1 MKRTTTFLVGLVLI
15 VLVAVGAWIYG
26 TRFGAAAEPAEV
38 SPEAAASAEAKLER
52 MREKHEEVRLSGVE
66 LTSLFRYRYPQALP
80 GVVGTPSVAFSG
92 DTVRL
97 TGQLAADQ
105 LPDVKE
111 LNAVRDLLPDTTPV
125 VVTGQLAP
133 LADRRAS
140 FQVAGVQVA
149 GIPIP
154 SRIYGS
160 VLERLGRHDEPGLA
174 ANAIAFPLPLDVASV
189 RVDEGHLVLTP

>member
-15 VLVAVGAWIYG
+15 VLVAVAAWIYG
-26 TRFGAAAEPAEV
+26 TRFGPAAEPTVV
-38 SPEAAASAEAKLER
+38 SLEAATSAEAKLER
-52 MREKHEEVRLSGVE
+52 LRTKHDEVRLSGVE

-97 TGQLAADQ
+97 TGQLAANQ

-125 VVTGQLAP
+125 VVTGTLAS
-133 LADRRAS
+133 LTDRRAA

-160 VLERLGRHDEPGLA
+160 VLERLGRRDEPGLA
-174 ANAIAFPLPLDVASV
+174 ANAIAFPLPDGVAGA
-189 RVDEGHLVLTP
+189 RVDDGHLVLTP

>member
-1 MKRTTTFLVGLVLI
+1 MKRSTTFLVGLVLI
-15 VLVAVGAWIYG
+15 LLVAVAAWFYG
-26 TRFGAAAEPAEV
+26 TRFGAAAEPTEV
-38 SPEAAASAEAKLER
+38 SPEAATSAEAKLER
-52 MREKHEEVRLSGVE
+52 LREKREAVRLSGVE
-66 LTSLFRYRYPQALP
+66 LTSLFRYRYPHALP

-97 TGQLAADQ
+97 TGQLATDQ

-111 LNAVRDLLPDTTPV
+111 VNAVRDLLPDTTPV

-133 LADRRAS
+133 LADRRAA

-154 SRIYGS
+154 NRIYGS
-160 VLERLGRHDEPGLA
+160 VLERLGRREEPGLA
-174 ANAIAFPLPLDVASV
+174 ANAIAFPLPPGVADA
-189 RVDEGHLVLTP
+189 RVEDGHLVLTP

>member
-15 VLVAVGAWIYG
+15 ALVAVSAWIYG
-26 TRFGAAAEPAEV
+26 TRFGAAAEPTEV
-38 SPEAAASAEAKLER
+38 SPEAATSAEAKLER
-52 MREKHEEVRLSGVE
+52 LRAKREEVRLSGVE
-66 LTSLFRYRYPQALP
+66 LTSLFRFRYPEALP
-80 GVVGTPSVAFSG
+80 GVVGAPSVAFSG

-125 VVTGQLAP
+125 VITGQVAP
-133 LADRRAS
+133 LADARSS

-160 VLERLGRHDEPGLA
+160 VLERLGRRDEPGLA
-174 ANAIAFPLPLDVASV
+174 ANAIAFPLPPGVAGA
-189 RVDEGHLVLTP
+189 RVEEGHLVLTP